1 MNSKPTIRDEVPN
14 PTVSRQILHQL
25 NISNGRYNKRVLS
38 AGDTSPDGEY
48 YGWIMFV
55 TETTFT
61 AITDESILPETVQ
74 AKVLTALTFAAGS
87 HLAGYFT
94 DITVNTGDI
103 ICFTNKFIT
112 E

>member
-1 MNSKPTIRDEVPN
+1 MNEQRMRDELSNPN
-14 PTVSRQILHQL
+14 VGRQMLHQM

-61 AITDESILPETVQ
+61 AITDESILPETDQ
-74 AKVLTALTFAAGS
+74 ATALTALTFAAGS

-94 DITVNTGDI
+94 DITVNAGDI